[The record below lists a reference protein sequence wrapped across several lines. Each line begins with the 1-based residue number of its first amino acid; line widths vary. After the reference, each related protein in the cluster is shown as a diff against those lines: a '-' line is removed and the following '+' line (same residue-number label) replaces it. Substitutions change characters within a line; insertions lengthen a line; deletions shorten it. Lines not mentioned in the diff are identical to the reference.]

1 MNDVA
6 EYLTA
11 AQEFAKAQKKVHEF
25 YRLVSQV
32 HFSLDAS
39 RCFDF
44 AKRQAG
50 DRLVVA
56 SPYSPKEQYADWP
69 SESELLE
76 ALKSYREAAEKALD
90 LFNKIPAES
99 RAGLK
104 RIDPSGKP

>member
-39 RCFDF
+39 RRFDF
-44 AKRQAG
+44 AKR
-50 DRLVVA
+50 
-56 SPYSPKEQYADWP
+56 
-69 SESELLE
+69 
-76 ALKSYREAAEKALD
+76 
-90 LFNKIPAES
+90 
-99 RAGLK
+99 
-104 RIDPSGKP
+104 